1 MPNMPTHSNDGD
13 DGGGGGGEG
22 DGRNAL
28 LAAIQKG
35 AKLKKVDPDDPGE
48 KKRRATIASTASV
61 LQTGGDLMSALKER
75 MNLRRKGIS
84 GARKDDADGE
94 AARDADA
101 VPAPP
106 KPSMASKTQSMPS
119 LMPSHADG
127 DDEAPI
133 SMKGMASALK
143 AAASNSHLRD
153 GSDDDGDWSD

>member
-1 MPNMPTHSNDGD
+1 MPNMPTQSNDDD
-13 DGGGGGGEG
+13 DGGGGGG

-35 AKLKKVDPDDPGE
+35 AKLKKVDPEAEG
-48 KKRRATIASTASV
+48 KKRRATIASTATT

-84 GARKDDADGE
+84 GARKDDADGD
-94 AARDADA
+94 AATGD
-101 VPAPP
+101 VPEPP
-106 KPSMASKTQSMPS
+106 HKLNMASKTQSMPS

-127 DDEAPI
+127 DDESPI
-133 SMKGMASALK
+133 SMAGMANALK
-143 AAASNSHLRD
+143 AAASNSHLHA